1 MGYHIRV
8 SFDGMYISTK
18 IQHLLAIVIVS
29 IIQKLCVCVCDVI
42 KMAERHEKGGKDC
55 K

>member
-29 IIQKLCVCVCDVI
+29 IIQKLCVCVCVCVCDVI
-42 KMAERHEKGGKDC
+42 KNGRKAREGR
-55 K
+55 